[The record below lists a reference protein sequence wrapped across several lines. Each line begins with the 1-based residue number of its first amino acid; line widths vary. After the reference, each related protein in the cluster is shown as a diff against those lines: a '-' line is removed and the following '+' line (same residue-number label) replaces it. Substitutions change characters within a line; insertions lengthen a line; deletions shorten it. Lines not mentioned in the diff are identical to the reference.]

1 MSDPENNV
9 IMFLVIFVIE
19 NRFVQGIRDGV
30 PIALGYLSVS
40 FAFGMMAASQGLP
53 LWASVVISFTNLTS
67 AGQFA
72 ALGIIASAGSML
84 EMALSQ
90 LIINLRYF
98 LMSLSLTQKVDPK
111 MNTLQRA
118 VIAHG
123 VTDEIFAVSTS
134 RYEGVGFTYMIALM
148 MLPILGWTGG
158 TFLGGAASSLLP
170 LALRDALGIMIYGM
184 FLAIILP
191 PCRRSREIFIVV
203 ILSSGD
209 ELSVSAAFFH
219 CYDRQRFCDHSL
231 YIGGGRYR
239 RLAVSGHGGGWRC
252 ISLLGYMAVMAGVTY
267 LIRCLPLLC
276 FRRRI
281 RNRYIQSFLYYV
293 PYAVL
298 GSMTFPAIFRT
309 STGSV
314 VPSCRRLCGCRR
326 ARLSGKEP
334 AAGGARRFGRCLSD
348 DADDGDGI
356 LRKRNT
362 SIFLMLFFYTFG
374 SGHAILKLDEK
385 NSGNLHR
392 FNIGMNI
399 SLRLSWHNTNVKD
412 V

>member
-1 MSDPENNV
+1 
-9 IMFLVIFVIE
+9 MFLVIFVFE

-72 ALGIIASAGSML
+72 AL

-203 ILSSGD
+203 ILSSVMSCLFQL
-209 ELSVSAAFFH
+209 LSSIVTIGSGFVIILCTLAGAGIGAW
-219 CYDRQRFCDHSL
+219 L
-231 YIGGGRYR
+231 YP
-239 RLAVSGHGGGWRC
+239 
-252 ISLLGYMAVMAGVTY
+252 VT
-267 LIRCLPLLC
+267 
-276 FRRRI
+276 
-281 RNRYIQSFLYYV
+281 
-293 PYAVL
+293 
-298 GSMTFPAIFRT
+298 
-309 STGSV
+309 
-314 VPSCRRLCGCRR
+314 
-326 ARLSGKEP
+326 EE
-334 AAGGARRFGRCLSD
+334 
-348 DADDGDGI
+348 DGD
-356 LRKRNT
+356 
-362 SIFLMLFFYTFG
+362 
-374 SGHAILKLDEK
+374 A
-385 NSGNLHR
+385 
-392 FNIGMNI
+392 
-399 SLRLSWHNTNVKD
+399 
-412 V
+412 

>member
-72 ALGIIASAGSML
+72 ALGIIASGGSML

-203 ILSSGD
+203 IPSSVMSCLFQLLSSIVTIGSGFVII
-209 ELSVSAAFFH
+209 LCTLAGAGIGAW
-219 CYDRQRFCDHSL
+219 L
-231 YIGGGRYR
+231 YP
-239 RLAVSGHGGGWRC
+239 
-252 ISLLGYMAVMAGVTY
+252 VT
-267 LIRCLPLLC
+267 
-276 FRRRI
+276 
-281 RNRYIQSFLYYV
+281 
-293 PYAVL
+293 
-298 GSMTFPAIFRT
+298 
-309 STGSV
+309 
-314 VPSCRRLCGCRR
+314 
-326 ARLSGKEP
+326 EE
-334 AAGGARRFGRCLSD
+334 
-348 DADDGDGI
+348 DGD
-356 LRKRNT
+356 
-362 SIFLMLFFYTFG
+362 
-374 SGHAILKLDEK
+374 A
-385 NSGNLHR
+385 
-392 FNIGMNI
+392 
-399 SLRLSWHNTNVKD
+399 
-412 V
+412 

>member
-1 MSDPENNV
+1 
-9 IMFLVIFVIE
+9 MFLVIFVIE

-90 LIINLRYF
+90 LIIDVRYF
-98 LMSLSLTQKVDPK
+98 SMSLSLTQKVDPK
-111 MNTLQRA
+111 MNTFQRA

-134 RYEGVGFTYMIALM
+134 RYEGVGFPYMIALM

-184 FLAIILP
+184 FFSYHPAALP
-191 PCRRSREIFIVV
+191 PFAGDLHRGHPLFR
-203 ILSSGD
+203 D

-252 ISLLGYMAVMAGVTY
+252 IVCWGIWRSW
-267 LIRCLPLLC
+267 R
-276 FRRRI
+276 
-281 RNRYIQSFLYYV
+281 
-293 PYAVL
+293 
-298 GSMTFPAIFRT
+298 GSHI
-309 STGSV
+309 
-314 VPSCRRLCGCRR
+314 
-326 ARLSGKEP
+326 
-334 AAGGARRFGRCLSD
+334 
-348 DADDGDGI
+348 
-356 LRKRNT
+356 
-362 SIFLMLFFYTFG
+362 
-374 SGHAILKLDEK
+374 
-385 NSGNLHR
+385 
-392 FNIGMNI
+392 
-399 SLRLSWHNTNVKD
+399 
-412 V
+412 